1 MKSLML
7 EVAVA
12 GFSAVGRLTSELL
25 HGIIQHLGFL
35 RFSENVCGYTEDK
48 EPILM

>member
-7 EVAVA
+7 EVALA
-12 GFSAVGRLTSELL
+12 RFSAVGRLTSELL
-25 HGIIQHLGFL
+25 HGVVQRLGFL

-48 EPILM
+48 KPILG